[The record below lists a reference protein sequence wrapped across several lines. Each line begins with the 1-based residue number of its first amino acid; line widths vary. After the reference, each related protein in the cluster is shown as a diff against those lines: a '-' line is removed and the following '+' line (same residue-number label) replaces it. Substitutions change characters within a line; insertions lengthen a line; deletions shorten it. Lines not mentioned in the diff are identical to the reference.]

1 MKKTIGAL
9 MVAVSAVAFSANAN
23 ATEYNPYV
31 GLDYSYIDGVAKEYR
46 PHYNAGKVNVGV
58 DYNKYFGT
66 EIFYQLSDS
75 DKNNS
80 RSYGDK
86 FKSSFQAYGL
96 DVYGYLPLG
105 CEQTFAL
112 LGTAGIADYRFTYKG
127 NDVRDGHDN
136 RKARDHGVGYR
147 LGLGAQ
153 YSIDNNLSIRA
164 VARYVGLD
172 KVKDYDH
179 MMEYSVGAKYS
190 F

>member
-80 RSYGDK
+80 RRYGEKDK
-86 FKSSFQAYGL
+86 TSFQAYGL

-112 LGTAGIADYRFTYKG
+112 LGTAGIAEYRFTEKFTYGTSEK
-127 NDVRDGHDN
+127 H
-136 RKARDHGVGYR
+136 RDHGVGYR

-153 YSIDNNLSIRA
+153 YNIDNNLSIRA
-164 VARYVGLD
+164 LARYVGLD
-172 KVKDYDH
+172 KIEDADH